1 MTDFIRNSSY
11 SFSYFQ
17 LGNRDSVT
25 QKLYEINIKNARVT
39 LMFMSLFLILYFGT
53 NVVAAIPMFI
63 VPEEVNWSN
72 VLSLVD
78 VILNV
83 VISVTGVSIGIF
95 GYIIT
100 TKHNIINPLGKVS
113 GQAEEKSERLKKAF
127 TGFGVCYVA
136 YYIYHS
142 FVVYEIVFDKWKK
155 YYDLGRMQ
163 TLDVIGLRLVMV
175 GFVVAS
181 FVQKARMLHNNLT
194 EYALTN
200 PTREKLN
207 YKPPNIIYERLEEYS
222 TGDAQDQGINPAPL
236 LNINHED

>member
-1 MTDFIRNSSY
+1 MTDFVRNSSY

-25 QKLYEINIKNARVT
+25 QKLYEVNIKNARVT

-53 NVVAAIPMFI
+53 HVVAAIPMFI
-63 VPEEVNWSN
+63 LPGEVNWGN

-83 VISVTGVSIGIF
+83 VLSVTGVSIGIF

-100 TKHNIINPLGKVS
+100 TKHNIINPIGKVS

-142 FVVYEIVFDKWKK
+142 WVVYETVFDKWKK
-155 YYDLGRMQ
+155 HYDLGRMQ

-175 GFVVAS
+175 GFVVGS
-181 FVQKARMLHNNLT
+181 FVQKAGILHNNLT
-194 EYALTN
+194 EYALSN
-200 PTREKLN
+200 PKREKMK
-207 YKPPNIIYERLEEYS
+207 YKPPSIIYERLEEYS

>member
-222 TGDAQDQGINPAPL
+222 IGDAQDQGINPAPL